1 MVQIALWKRI
11 LIIGAVVLSIL
22 FAAPNFIPK
31 DQQAK
36 ILGSLPAWM
45 PTQTVNL
52 GLDLQ
57 GGSHI
62 LLQVDLGSVIKQRSD
77 DLVASLRPNLREAK
91 IGYKRLAEI
100 PSGGVRVTLR
110 DTKDAEAVRKAIATL
125 DNTLT
130 VSSPNAD
137 TVEAIFSEVGTKQI
151 KDDVINQSL
160 EIVRRRID
168 ETGTNEPIIN
178 RQGDDRIVVQLPG
191 LDDPDRV
198 KQLLGRTA
206 KLSFHMVNMD
216 VASSNIRG
224 GGGDLILPM
233 TEQPGQTLAVERRPA
248 LTGDML
254 VAASYAQDQNGQPA
268 VSFRF
273 NPVGTKKFCEISRE
287 NVNKLF
293 AIVLDGQIISAPS
306 FREPICGGS
315 GIISGSFTLK
325 EANDLAILLRAG
337 ALPAPLNIIE
347 ERTVGPSL
355 GADSIESGKEAALL
369 GLALVF
375 ILMIAGYGLFGVFAC
390 IGMLVNLAI
399 CFACLSIMQATL
411 TMPGIAGLV
420 LTVCMSVD
428 ANVLIFERIREELRE
443 GRSAIS
449 AIDNGFR
456 IAFGTIL
463 DSNLTALF
471 ASLILFSFGTGP
483 IKGFAVT
490 TAIGVVASFFTA
502 ISVVRL
508 MVVYWIGK
516 RRPTDLPV

>member
-1 MVQIALWKRI
+1 MVQIPLWKRVA
-11 LIIGAVVLSIL
+11 IIVAVALAIL
-22 FAAPNFIPK
+22 FSAPNFIPK
-31 DQQAK
+31 DRQAA
-36 ILGSLPAWM
+36 IFSVMPSFLPHKS
-45 PTQTVNL
+45 VNL

-62 LLQVDLGSVIKQRSD
+62 LLQVDLASVTKQRAD
-77 DLVASLRPNLREAK
+77 DTIQALRPALRDKK
-91 IGYKRLAEI
+91 IGYKRLASM
-100 PSGGVRVTLR
+100 PGGGVRVTLR
-110 DTKDAEAVRKAIATL
+110 DPVDADAVRATIVATDPSLTIAQPQPDTL
-125 DNTLT
+125 
-130 VSSPNAD
+130 
-137 TVEAIFSEVGTKQI
+137 EATFTDIAVKKLKDQI
-151 KDDVINQSL
+151 LDQSI

-168 ETGTNEPIIN
+168 ETGTNEPLIQ

-191 LDDPDRV
+191 LSDPTRV
-198 KQLLGRTA
+198 KQLLGKTA
-206 KLSFHMVNMD
+206 KLSFHLVNMD
-216 VASSNIRG
+216 VAKSDLQS
-224 GGGDLILPM
+224 GGDLILPM
-233 TEQPGQTLAVERRPA
+233 SEHPGQTMAVQRNA
-248 LTGDML
+248 VLTGDML
-254 VAASYAQDQNGQPA
+254 ETAAYAQDQNGQSA

-273 NPVGTKKFCEISRE
+273 NALGTKRFCDLSKA
-287 NVNKLF
+287 NVGKPF
-293 AIVLDGQIISAPS
+293 AIVLDNVIISAPNI
-306 FREPICGGS
+306 REPICGGN
-315 GIISGSFTLK
+315 GQISGSFSLK
-325 EANDLAILLRAG
+325 EASDLAILLRAG

-347 ERTVGPSL
+347 ERTIGPSL
-355 GADSIESGKEAALL
+355 GKDSIQAGKHAALVA
-369 GLALVF
+369 LALVF
-375 ILMIAGYGLFGVFAC
+375 VIMILNYSLFGVFSC

-399 CFACLSIMQATL
+399 VFAILSVLQATL

-516 RRPTDLPV
+516 RRLTALPV

>member
-1 MVQIALWKRI
+1 MVQIPLWKRV
-11 LIIGAVVLSIL
+11 LIISAVLLAVLYS
-22 FAAPNFIPK
+22 APNFVPK
-31 DQQAK
+31 DKQAD
-36 ILGSLPAWM
+36 ILGALPSWL
-45 PTQTVNL
+45 PHKTVNL

-62 LLQVDLGSVIKQRSD
+62 LLQVDLGSVTKQRSED
-77 DLVASLRPNLREAK
+77 VIDSLRPSLREQK
-91 IGYKRLAEI
+91 VGYKRLAVI
-100 PSGGVRVTLR
+100 PEGGVRVTLR
-110 DTKDAEAVRKAIATL
+110 DTKDADAVRKAINTL
-125 DNTLT
+125 DNTMT
-130 VSSPNAD
+130 V
-137 TVEAIFSEVGTKQI
+137 TVNGDNVEGRYNEAAI
-151 KDDVINQSL
+151 KTVKDEIINQSL

-206 KLSFHMVNMD
+206 KLSFHLVNMN
-216 VASSNIRG
+216 VASSSVRST
-224 GGGDLILPM
+224 GGDLILPM
-233 TEQPGQTLAVERRPA
+233 TEAPGQTLAIERRPA

-273 NPVGTKKFCEISRE
+273 NPIGTKKFCEISRA

-293 AIVLDGQIISAPS
+293 AIVLDNEIISAPV

-315 GIISGSFTLK
+315 GQISGSFTLK

-355 GADSIESGKEAALL
+355 GADSIKAGKEAALL

-375 ILMIAGYGLFGVFAC
+375 ILMIGGYALFGVFAC
-390 IGMLVNLAI
+390 IGMLINLAI
-399 CFACLSIMQATL
+399 CFAILSVMQATL

-443 GRSAIS
+443 GRTPIS

-456 IAFGTIL
+456 IAFGTVT

-508 MVVYWIGK
+508 MVVWWIGR
-516 RRPTDLPV
+516 RRPTDLPI

>member
-1 MVQIALWKRI
+1 MVQIPAWKRI
-11 LIIGAVVLSIL
+11 LIMVVVALSVL
-22 FAAPNFIPK
+22 FAAPNFVPK
-31 DQQAK
+31 DQREEF
-36 ILGSLPAWM
+36 LGSLPSWV
-45 PTQTVNL
+45 PSKTVNL

-77 DLVASLRPNLREAK
+77 DLVQSLRPNLREAK
-91 IGYKRLAEI
+91 VGYKRLAEI

-110 DTKDAEAVRKAIATL
+110 DAKDADAVRKAIIAL
-125 DNTLT
+125 DNTLAI
-130 VSSPNAD
+130 SSPNPE
-137 TVEAIFSEVGTKQI
+137 TVEAVFSAAGEKQI
-151 KDDVINQSL
+151 KDQIINQSL

-216 VASSNIRG
+216 VAQSNVRAS
-224 GGGDLILPM
+224 GGDLILPM
-233 TEQPGQTLAVERRPA
+233 AEAPGQTLAVERRPA

-254 VAASYAQDQNGQPA
+254 VAAAYAQDQNGQPA

-273 NPVGTKKFCEISRE
+273 NPIGTKKFCEISRN
-287 NVNKLF
+287 NVNNLF
-293 AIVLDGQIISAPS
+293 AIVLDGQIISAPR
-306 FREPICGGS
+306 FNEPICGGS

-325 EANDLAILLRAG
+325 EANDLSILLRAG

-355 GADSIESGKEAALL
+355 GADSVEAGKDAALL

-375 ILMIAGYGLFGVFAC
+375 VLMIIGYSLFGVFAC
-390 IGMLVNLAI
+390 IGMLINLAM
-399 CFACLSIMQATL
+399 CFAALSVMQATL

-443 GRSAIS
+443 GRTAIS

-456 IAFGTIL
+456 IAFGTVA
-463 DSNLTALF
+463 DTNLTMIF
-471 ASLILFSFGTGP
+471 ASIILYSFGTGP

-490 TAIGVVASFFTA
+490 TAIGVIASFFTA

-508 MVVYWIGK
+508 MVVWWIGK
-516 RRPTDLPV
+516 RRPAHVPI

>member
-1 MVQIALWKRI
+1 MFQIPTWKRV
-11 LIIGAVVLSIL
+11 LIIGAVLL
-22 FAAPNFIPK
+22 ALLYAAPNLFPK
-31 DQQAK
+31 GEEGALAK
-36 ILGSLPAWM
+36 LPAFL
-45 PTQTVNL
+45 PHKTVNL

-62 LLQVDLGSVIKQRSD
+62 LLQVDLSTMVKQQSE
-77 DLVASLRPNLREAK
+77 DLISSLRPALREKK
-91 IGYKRLAEI
+91 IGYKRLAVI
-100 PSGGVRVTLR
+100 PLGGIRVTLR
-110 DTKDAEAVRKAIATL
+110 DPKDAEAVRAAMVAL

-130 VSSPNAD
+130 INTSAD
-137 TVEAIFSEVGTKQI
+137 AVEGIYTEAAQKQAR
-151 KDDVINQSL
+151 DRVMEQSI

-168 ETGTNEPIIN
+168 ETGTNEPIIQ

-191 LDDPDRV
+191 LDDPERV

-206 KLSFHMVNMD
+206 KLSFHLVNMD
-216 VASSNIRG
+216 VAKSDIKAT
-224 GGGDLILPM
+224 GGDMILPM
-233 TEQPGQTLAVERRPA
+233 AEQPGQTLAVERRA
-248 LTGDML
+248 MLTGDML
-254 VAASYAQDQNGQPA
+254 VTAAYAQDQNGQPA

-273 NPVGTKKFCEISRE
+273 NAIGTKKFCDLSRE
-287 NVNKLF
+287 NVSQLF
-293 AIVLDGQIISAPS
+293 AIVLDNVIISAPVI
-306 FREPICGGS
+306 REPICGGS
-315 GIISGSFTLK
+315 GQISGSFTLK
-325 EANDLAILLRAG
+325 EANDLALLLRAG
-337 ALPAPLNIIE
+337 ALPAPLHIIE

-355 GADSIESGKEAALL
+355 GADSVDAGKKAALL
-369 GLALVF
+369 GLGFVF
-375 ILMIAGYGLFGVFAC
+375 VLMVGSYSLFGIFAC

-399 CFACLSIMQATL
+399 CFAFLSVLQATL

-428 ANVLIFERIREELRE
+428 ANVLIFERIREELRA
-443 GRSAIS
+443 GRSPIS

-456 IAFGTIL
+456 IAFGTVL

-508 MVVYWIGK
+508 MIIYWAGRK
-516 RRPTDLPV
+516 RLTALPV

>member
-1 MVQIALWKRI
+1 MVQIPLWKRI
-11 LIIGAVVLSIL
+11 FIIGAVALAVLFS
-22 FAAPNFIPK
+22 APNFVPK
-31 DQQAK
+31 DKQAE
-36 ILGSLPAWM
+36 ILGSLPSWL
-45 PTQTVNL
+45 PHKTVNL

-62 LLQVDLGSVIKQRSD
+62 LLQVDLGTVTKQRSED
-77 DLVASLRPNLREAK
+77 VLSSLRPSLRDQK
-91 IGYKRLAEI
+91 LGYKRLSVLSDNRGI
-100 PSGGVRVTLR
+100 RVGLR
-110 DTKDAEAVRKAIATL
+110 DAADGDAVRKAILAI
-125 DNTLT
+125 DNTFIVT
-130 VSSPNAD
+130 VKGDN
-137 TVEAIFSEVGTKQI
+137 VEARYNEAAI
-151 KDDVINQSL
+151 KTINDEVINQSL

-191 LDDPDRV
+191 LDDPERV
-198 KQLLGRTA
+198 KQLLGKTA
-206 KLSFHMVNMD
+206 KLSFHLVNMD
-216 VASSNIRG
+216 VASSAIKST
-224 GGGDLILPM
+224 GGDMILPM
-233 TEQPGQTLAVERRPA
+233 AEAPGQTLAVERRPA
-248 LTGDML
+248 LTGEML
-254 VAASYAQDQNGQPA
+254 VAAAYAQDQNGQPA

-273 NPVGTKKFCEISRE
+273 NPAGTKKFCEISSA

-293 AIVLDGQIISAPS
+293 AIVLDNQIISAPV

-315 GIISGSFTLK
+315 GQISGSFTLK

-337 ALPAPLNIIE
+337 ALPAPLNIVE

-355 GADSIESGKEAALL
+355 GADSIEAGKDAALL

-375 ILMIAGYGLFGVFAC
+375 ILMIGGYALFGVFAC
-390 IGMLVNLAI
+390 IGMLINLAI
-399 CFACLSIMQATL
+399 CFAFLSVMQATL

-443 GRSAIS
+443 GRTAIS

-456 IAFGTIL
+456 IAFGTVT

-490 TAIGVVASFFTA
+490 TAIGVIASFFTA

-508 MVVYWIGK
+508 MVVWWIGR
-516 RRPTDLPV
+516 RRPTDLPI